1 MGLRGPGAKS
11 LSRSYAYSGD
21 PPGPNLRRLKLL
33 QRLQVLAHG
42 TGLRVELAGAG
53 QVTVAAAPI
62 RIEKLLVRERAH
74 IRSEK

>member
-1 MGLRGPGAKS
+1 
-11 LSRSYAYSGD
+11 
-21 PPGPNLRRLKLL
+21 
-33 QRLQVLAHG
+33 LAHG

-62 RIEKLLVRERAH
+62 RIEELLVRERAH

>member
-1 MGLRGPGAKS
+1 MGLRGPGARS
-11 LSRSYAYSGD
+11 LSRSHAYSDD
-21 PPGPNLRRLKLL
+21 PPGPNTRRLKLL

-53 QVTVAAAPI
+53 QVTVAGAPI
-62 RIEKLLVRERAH
+62 RIEELLVRERAQ